1 MIDVKVTTKK
11 SFDKVKAK
19 SQQGNFKSLG
29 HAAASI
35 RLIARR
41 SIRRRQTAAMPGT
54 PPNTR
59 RGQLKR
65 SIMYSL
71 DKQRGVALIGPDFDV
86 VGTAGKA
93 HEFGGNFRRERY
105 PKRPFMGPALE
116 KVKDRL
122 PSMWAG
128 SIR

>member
-1 MIDVKVTTKK
+1 MFAATVTIKN
-11 SFDKVKAK
+11 SINNVRNKA
-19 SQQGNFKSLG
+19 QQGNFKSLG

-35 RLIARR
+35 RLVARR
-41 SIRRRQTAAMPGT
+41 SIRRRQTAAMPGS

-65 SIMYSL
+65 AIMYAI
-71 DKQRGVALIGPDFDV
+71 DKQRGVALIGPSFDV

-93 HEFGGNFRRERY
+93 HEFGGSFRRERY
-105 PKRPFMGPALE
+105 AKRPFMGPALE

-122 PSMWAG
+122 PPIWSG
-128 SIR
+128 SVR

>member
-11 SFDKVKAK
+11 SFGKVKAK

-86 VGTAGKA
+86 VGAAGKA

>member
-19 SQQGNFKSLG
+19 SQQGTFKSLG

-86 VGTAGKA
+86 VGAAGKA